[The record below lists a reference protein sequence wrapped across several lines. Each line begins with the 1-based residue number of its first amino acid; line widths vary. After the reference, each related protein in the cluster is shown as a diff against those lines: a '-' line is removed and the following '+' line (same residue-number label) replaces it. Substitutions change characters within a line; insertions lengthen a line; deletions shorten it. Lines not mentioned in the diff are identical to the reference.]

1 MNAPATIMSNLLR
14 LHRARDK
21 VARLVVADAVYAP
34 IFQRLEAEI
43 AEAEAEA
50 AEDVV
55 ARARAVAQKASGAR
69 ISR

>member
-1 MNAPATIMSNLLR
+1 MNAPATITSNLLR

-43 AEAEAEA
+43 AEAEA

-69 ISR
+69 TSR

>member
-1 MNAPATIMSNLLR
+1 MNAPATITSNLLR

-43 AEAEAEA
+43 AEAEA
-50 AEDVV
+50 AEDIV

>member
-1 MNAPATIMSNLLR
+1 MNAPATITSNLLR
-14 LHRARDK
+14 LRRARDK

-43 AEAEAEA
+43 AEAEA

-69 ISR
+69 TSR

>member
-1 MNAPATIMSNLLR
+1 MNAPATITSNLLR

-43 AEAEAEA
+43 AEAEA

>member
-1 MNAPATIMSNLLR
+1 MNAPATITSNLPR

-43 AEAEAEA
+43 AEAEA

>member
-1 MNAPATIMSNLLR
+1 MNAPATITSTLPR

-43 AEAEAEA
+43 AEAEA

>member
-43 AEAEAEA
+43 AEAEA

>member
-1 MNAPATIMSNLLR
+1 MNAPATITSNLLR

-34 IFQRLEAEI
+34 VFQRLEAEI
-43 AEAEAEA
+43 AEAEA

>member
-1 MNAPATIMSNLLR
+1 MNAPATITSTLLR

-43 AEAEAEA
+43 AEAEA

>member
-1 MNAPATIMSNLLR
+1 MNAPATITSNLLR

-43 AEAEAEA
+43 AEAEAA
-50 AEDVV
+50 
-55 ARARAVAQKASGAR
+55 
-69 ISR
+69 